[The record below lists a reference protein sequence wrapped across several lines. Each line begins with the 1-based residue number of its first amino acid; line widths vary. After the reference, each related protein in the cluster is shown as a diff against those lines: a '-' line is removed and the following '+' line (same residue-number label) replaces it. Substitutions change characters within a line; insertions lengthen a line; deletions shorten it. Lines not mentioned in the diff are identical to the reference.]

1 VIPIDSFFYY
11 KNRALLTS
19 LSEETSS
26 RIVKN
31 YINSVAEYF
40 NLVHYV
46 LKNAIID
53 FEFYKK
59 YSSSENDIFSD
70 YKQNL
75 LILLNYGSYKDN
87 LNAVNLAVYTKEL
100 LINLLNLVGDENSV
114 NNLSNTFL
122 DFLEENEPQIV
133 GNYNREEL
141 FNIFKQLN
149 QAAYDTFKEPTPQK
163 MLPSNNG
170 KVKTSLVVSNITFND
185 QAVHSNDL
193 ILQRVY
199 VYRTNEKPSTY
210 EDILQDE
217 KLYKILDLELDTAK
231 LIPKTIEDN
240 VTLIDDIQ
248 ANTKYYYCFLSER
261 DYDVYQEVLKL
272 YEGSR
277 IVKHF
282 SSPTKVLELEM
293 ISTDNSTYLDY
304 SFYTPE
310 QKEFYNKTK
319 NFLSKIK
326 VSASDLQKT
335 YDPEL
340 ERFVPPKGSMQLWD
354 NTVKRVDSYDLG
366 KGLTV
371 KLRLSSPKTNK
382 KIDLNLRYFL
392 NDFPNFLDKNQVITI
407 DDLNVAF
414 GNKKIKEVYSHLM
427 PEILSSISDPSKKE
441 FVDIKYNFKS
451 LKYNIQLPMLYLT
464 VGIKNPT
471 YPTYI
476 TKLKNNITVFVGNSD
491 RKYVPI
497 YFNSLPQ
504 ISYSEAEKIFNNPE
518 ETKYLVKNY
527 SLDNIPGFYD
537 DLRKKDS
544 LPTDYLK
551 FLKVVFNITDEFG
564 STYSKDI
571 EYSINNIIPVSINL
585 SDNINVI
592 NEGSS
597 VSFILKT
604 IGLPDGT
611 QLFWDLEG
619 NNIDDLDFESA
630 EYSNGLNSTFRAVF
644 GVDQVTEG
652 KVTIFN
658 NSALLKIT
666 TSKDLRTDGQKTFFV
681 NVRSAP
687 ANVLGGGDI
696 IAVSPS
702 VTVNDTSIK
711 LPVFSFVSNSI
722 NTSNSLNE
730 GEILDLIIQSKDV
743 NSQDEYYWEVVGKS
757 GNLIASDFVDGITAG
772 KLLFNEINYNSHY
785 TLSI

>member
-1 VIPIDSFFYY
+1 
-11 KNRALLTS
+11 
-19 LSEETSS
+19 
-26 RIVKN
+26 
-31 YINSVAEYF
+31 
-40 NLVHYV
+40 
-46 LKNAIID
+46 
-53 FEFYKK
+53 
-59 YSSSENDIFSD
+59 
-70 YKQNL
+70 
-75 LILLNYGSYKDN
+75 
-87 LNAVNLAVYTKEL
+87 
-100 LINLLNLVGDENSV
+100 
-114 NNLSNTFL
+114 
-122 DFLEENEPQIV
+122 
-133 GNYNREEL
+133 
-141 FNIFKQLN
+141 
-149 QAAYDTFKEPTPQK
+149 
-163 MLPSNNG
+163 
-170 KVKTSLVVSNITFND
+170 
-185 QAVHSNDL
+185 
-193 ILQRVY
+193 
-199 VYRTNEKPSTY
+199 
-210 EDILQDE
+210 
-217 KLYKILDLELDTAK
+217 
-231 LIPKTIEDN
+231 
-240 VTLIDDIQ
+240 
-248 ANTKYYYCFLSER
+248 
-261 DYDVYQEVLKL
+261 
-272 YEGSR
+272 
-277 IVKHF
+277 
-282 SSPTKVLELEM
+282 M

-630 EYSNGLNSTFRAVF
+630 EYKYLAQMQVKYDNLSKQSGLWFMSSMFNHSCASNAIMQTLGDMMMFYSIK
-644 GVDQVTEG
+644 DIQQDEEVTEG
-652 KVTIFN
+652 K
-658 NSALLKIT
+658 SADNIKPIELILKSQIQNKLQDKG
-666 TSKDLRTDGQKTFFV
+666 KD
-681 NVRSAP
+681 
-687 ANVLGGGDI
+687 I
-696 IAVSPS
+696 
-702 VTVNDTSIK
+702 SIK
-711 LPVFSFVSNSI
+711 GWL
-722 NTSNSLNE
+722 
-730 GEILDLIIQSKDV
+730 
-743 NSQDEYYWEVVGKS
+743 
-757 GNLIASDFVDGITAG
+757 
-772 KLLFNEINYNSHY
+772 H
-785 TLSI
+785 TLVIR